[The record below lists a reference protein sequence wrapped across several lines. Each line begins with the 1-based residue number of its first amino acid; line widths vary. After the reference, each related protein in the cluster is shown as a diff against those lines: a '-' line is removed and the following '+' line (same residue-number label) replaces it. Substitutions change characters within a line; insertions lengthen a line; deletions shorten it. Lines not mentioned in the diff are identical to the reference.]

1 MMVETPV
8 AAALNHLLGAQSWA
22 RERLAPFCGKTIEL
36 RMPPFPDLRFVV
48 LEDGLVQPIAREGD
62 PSLAIT
68 FSLAGAPGL
77 AGDAALAEA
86 VNDLMAHLRWDA
98 EDDLSRLVGDIAAR
112 RLAQAGR
119 DFSAWQADAGQ
130 RLGESV
136 AAYLTD
142 EKRLLVQRPE
152 FERFAAA
159 LAQLRSAIERLQERA
174 RRLE

>member
-1 MMVETPV
+1 MMIETPL
-8 AAALNHLLGAQSWA
+8 AAALNHLLEGQSWA

-48 LEDGLVQPIAREGD
+48 LEGGLVQPVAREEE

-77 AGDAALAEA
+77 AGDAALAQAARE
-86 VNDLMAHLRWDA
+86 LMAHLRWDA
-98 EDDLSRLVGDIAAR
+98 EEDLSRLVGDIAAR

-119 DFSAWQADAGQ
+119 DFSAWQADAGR

-136 AAYLTD
+136 AAYLAD
-142 EKRLLVQRPE
+142 EKRLLVLRPE
-152 FERFAAA
+152 LERFAAA
-159 LAQLRSAIERLQERA
+159 IAGLRSAIERLQERA
-174 RRLE
+174 ARLE